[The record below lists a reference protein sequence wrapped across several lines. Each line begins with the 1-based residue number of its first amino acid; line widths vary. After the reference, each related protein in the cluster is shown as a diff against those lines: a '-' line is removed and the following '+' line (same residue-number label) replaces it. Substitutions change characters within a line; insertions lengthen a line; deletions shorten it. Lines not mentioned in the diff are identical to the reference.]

1 MNERIRQLA
10 IQAGMIVS
18 ESNGFDRIR
27 LTFNEVEFA
36 ELIVRDCLAINKV
49 ETTASDLPEY
59 NLGILEGYRRAR
71 ENMSIHFG
79 VEE

>member
-1 MNERIRQLA
+1 MNERIRELA

-36 ELIVRDCLAINKV
+36 ELIVRECVTICQYNADDDDQF
-49 ETTASDLPEY
+49 DLGRVHKAKEIIH
-59 NLGILEGYRRAR
+59 LIKK
-71 ENMSIHFG
+71 HFG
-79 VEE
+79 VEL